1 MGEQNSKI
9 NLSLFSFKG
18 KQRASNRLAVREL
31 HWNGFLVKY
40 FTFKSSSKNAVKR
53 QNYLELK
60 QDILK
65 VCRIVLRKF
74 KFWNTDAKTRDS
86 FRLSKQEIRG
96 TEQHRVLSF
105 SWCFLLSC
113 PSVYSS
119 TDEFRLWKRFVWFE
133 AIFLKKNTPKL
144 LECVIFQ
151 SRGKAS
157 KQHRYLHWWKSIRR
171 FLLVKKIVGLM
182 SWLLWLLWREETIF
196 ISMLFGA

>member
-40 FTFKSSSKNAVKR
+40 FASKSSSKNAVKR

-65 VCRIVLRKF
+65 YRSENSRLVPPF
-74 KFWNTDAKTRDS
+74 KTRNSWNRATSRSVFFLVFS
-86 FRLSKQEIRG
+86 F
-96 TEQHRVLSF
+96 
-105 SWCFLLSC
+105 SC
-113 PSVYSS
+113 PSVNSS

-133 AIFLKKNTPKL
+133 AIFLKKNTPEL
-144 LECVIFQ
+144 LECVICQ
-151 SRGKAS
+151 SRGTAS

-171 FLLVKKIVGLM
+171 FSLVKKIVGPM
-182 SWLLWLLWREETIF
+182 SWLLWREETIF

>member
-65 VCRIVLRKF
+65 YRSENSRLVPPF
-74 KFWNTDAKTRDS
+74 KTRNSWNRATSCSVFFLVFS
-86 FRLSKQEIRG
+86 F
-96 TEQHRVLSF
+96 
-105 SWCFLLSC
+105 SC
-113 PSVYSS
+113 PSVNSS

-144 LECVIFQ
+144 LECVICQ
-151 SRGKAS
+151 SRGTAS
-157 KQHRYLHWWKSIRR
+157 KQHRYLHRWKSIRR
-171 FLLVKKIVGLM
+171 FSLVKK
-182 SWLLWLLWREETIF
+182 S
-196 ISMLFGA
+196 

>member
-60 QDILK
+60 QYILK
-65 VCRIVLRKF
+65 VCRNSSTEVQNLKYRSENSRLVPPF
-74 KFWNTDAKTRDS
+74 KTRNSWNRATSCSVFFLVFS
-86 FRLSKQEIRG
+86 F
-96 TEQHRVLSF
+96 
-105 SWCFLLSC
+105 SC
-113 PSVYSS
+113 PSVNSS

-133 AIFLKKNTPKL
+133 AIFLRKNTPKL
-144 LECVIFQ
+144 LECVTCQ
-151 SRGKAS
+151 SRGTAS
-157 KQHRYLHWWKSIRR
+157 EQHRYLHWWKSIRR
-171 FLLVKKIVGLM
+171 FSLVKKIVGSM
-182 SWLLWLLWREETIF
+182 SWLLWREETIF